1 MPLFEIDDNKVLV
14 PFRQLRGGRE
24 LYESLIEDLL
34 WENLD
39 EFTGD
44 TLFPVARQ
52 ASLTN
57 GGRPDVVALNQKA
70 DVVVIEAKRDLDRR
84 QLAQC
89 LEYAGWARTTSLDE
103 LSGLY
108 QGGPAAFFTDWQEFT
123 ESATPLTL
131 SKTPFLVLVAG
142 DFHGR
147 TESALDF
154 LRENG
159 LPVEV
164 ITVAIY
170 EDQAGRRFLDVGSDY
185 EPELGGET
193 AEPRVAH
200 TKRSGKRVRM
210 ADLLD
215 AELIEPGEQLRWDR
229 PRLGE
234 SYTATVLGN
243 GSIELED
250 GRSFSSPSRAAKEA
264 ANIVAYDGWHAWHV
278 PRLDRTP
285 LNELRNELIKR
296 QNSAAMAPPS
306 AD

>member
-1 MPLFEIDDNKVLV
+1 MPLFEIDDNKELV

-34 WENLD
+34 WANLD

-70 DVVVIEAKRDLDRR
+70 DVVVIEVKRDLDRR

-89 LEYAGWARTTSLDE
+89 LEYAGWARTTGLDE
-103 LSGLY
+103 LSDLY
-108 QGGPAAFFTDWQEFT
+108 QGGPKAFFTDWQEFT

-131 SKTPFLVLVAG
+131 SKTPSLVLVAG

-159 LPVEV
+159 VPVEV

-170 EDQAGRRFLDVGSDY
+170 EDRAGRRFLDVGSDY

-193 AEPRVAH
+193 AEQGVAH
-200 TKRSGKRVRM
+200 FKIRGRRVRM

-215 AELIEPGEQLRWDR
+215 AVLIEVGEQLRWDR

-234 SYTATVLGN
+234 SYTATVPGN

-264 ANIVAYDGWHAWHV
+264 ANVISCDGWHAWHV
-278 PRLDRTP
+278 LRLGGTP
-285 LNELRNELIKR
+285 LNELRNELIKLR
-296 QNSAAMAPPS
+296 QSSAMASPI
-306 AD
+306 DD